1 MKHILTAAAFA
12 MATTANAEPP
22 NNLQFALDAA
32 RNMEWDSVW
41 GENRAF
47 LLIKRETIRAEVGLI
62 FGYVDNEVACE
73 AIAHALTQRGGLGTF
88 ECDAV
93 N

>member
-1 MKHILTAAAFA
+1 MKHILTAVAFA
-12 MATTANAEPP
+12 MATTANAEPQ

-47 LLIKRETIRAEVGLI
+47 LLIKRETIRSEVGLI

-73 AIAHALTQRGGLGTF
+73 AIARALSQSGTVGTF
-88 ECDAV
+88 GCDAV
-93 N
+93 H